1 MKLKAQVFEGR
12 SPSSAQWPLLI
23 NYFLFLLDLVL
34 TLVKLRPTLLL
45 YLGSSLVQSRQNLGT
60 NVPGWEEHKED
71 PYNLGNALAPRCS
84 VNGVVTFKPESYVER
99 NDAGVVEMLCA

>member
-1 MKLKAQVFEGR
+1 MAPANQ
-12 SPSSAQWPLLI
+12 LLPFPPGSCFNTCETETHI
-23 NYFLFLLDLVL
+23 VA
-34 TLVKLRPTLLL
+34 L
-45 YLGSSLVQSRQNLGT
+45 YLGSSLAQSRQNLGT
-60 NVPGWEEHKED
+60 NVPGWEEHKEG